1 MDSASV
7 VGWVAALKNAIEVVR
22 GVKDLLP
29 KAQQEVVTQSLEEA
43 DRQARLAE
51 VEIAKTSVQ
60 AVPVHLPAAD
70 HVAHT
75 QAEQGCGRGR
85 MPALSLHRD
94 REEWVNKARQD
105 ERGLLPRA

>member
-43 DRQARLAE
+43 DRQAQLAE
-51 VEIAKTSVQ
+51 VEIAKTLGCRLCQCTFPPQIMLRTPKLSRA
-60 AVPVHLPAAD
+60 AVV
-70 HVAHT
+70 V
-75 QAEQGCGRGR
+75 EC
-85 MPALSLHRD
+85 
-94 REEWVNKARQD
+94 
-105 ERGLLPRA
+105 PRCHCTEIVRSG